1 MVELHRVGIYS
12 LITKTGYYDNSYDIV
27 FWLEKKDNI
36 LGLIIFILAGGLLF
50 AHRRVI
56 KAFFTG
62 EPMPKAPA
70 WHCWV
75 RKEAR
80 KSN

>member
-1 MVELHRVGIYS
+1 M
-12 LITKTGYYDNSYDIV
+12 
-27 FWLEKKDNI
+27 KKDNI

-80 KSN
+80 KSNC